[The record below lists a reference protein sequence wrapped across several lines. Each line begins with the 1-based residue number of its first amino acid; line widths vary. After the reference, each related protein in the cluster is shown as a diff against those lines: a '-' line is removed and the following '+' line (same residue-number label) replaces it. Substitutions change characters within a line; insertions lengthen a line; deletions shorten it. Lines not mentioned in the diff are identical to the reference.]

1 MLGVWI
7 LGMYWVGPGVLGQ
20 MWGTRKDIEDAVLL
34 GASRT
39 GGHAEA
45 IYRQYPSQGQTEASE
60 GVRSSDM
67 GEVVEEKGRKQWR
80 GMEAGG
86 GRGYSRT
93 LHHHLTFIL

>member
-1 MLGVWI
+1 M
-7 LGMYWVGPGVLGQ
+7 GPGVLVQ

-45 IYRQYPSQGQTEASE
+45 IYTQYPSQGQTEASE
-60 GVRSSDM
+60 GVGSSDM
-67 GEVVEEKGRKQWR
+67 GEVSCPSAFEQDLEEKGRKQWR
-80 GMEAGG
+80 GMEPGG